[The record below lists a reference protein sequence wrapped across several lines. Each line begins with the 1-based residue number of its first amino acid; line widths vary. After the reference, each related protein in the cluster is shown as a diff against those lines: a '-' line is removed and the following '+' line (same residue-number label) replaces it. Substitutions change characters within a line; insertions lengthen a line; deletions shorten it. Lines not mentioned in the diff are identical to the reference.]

1 MIIQDVSGMM
11 VITHAHIQEMALVH
25 WRKRMS
31 DPRYVEPGD
40 EFGDGNSW
48 NPRARPKWMKPETDL
63 EKRIL
68 RSVGR
73 KYYPDKYL
81 KTEVRLIVKAA
92 ISLDEGIESE
102 YPTEWI
108 EYCCEWAEGKRAK
121 GSMVQLKGLLT
132 FINREEAK
140 QSFLDRYEK
149 EYEPMDDDLEY
160 DFFYDEED

>member
-1 MIIQDVSGMM
+1 MP
-11 VITHAHIQEMALVH
+11 E
-25 WRKRMS
+25 
-31 DPRYVEPGD
+31 PRYVEPGD
-40 EFGDGNSW
+40 EFEDGGW
-48 NPRARPKWMKPETDL
+48 NPRARPKWMKPETEL

-68 RSVGR
+68 EAVGR
-73 KYYPDKYL
+73 RYYPDKYT

-121 GSMVQLKGLLT
+121 GSMVQIKGLLT

-140 QSFLDRYEK
+140 KDFLDRY
-149 EYEPMDDDLEY
+149 DDDYEN
-160 DFFYDEED
+160 DEED